1 MYLIRIHTV
10 TFLPFRAY
18 NTDNQLI
25 IHSAFK
31 ATIQCIIE
39 EFFLT
44 NPDILLYQCE
54 TGDSRQAMRARLF
67 TRWFNEFDKRDRFCV
82 KVSILRDEEVDNYI
96 AIIVQKS
103 NPKLNDIL
111 RDFDEFIGFFD
122 TKPE

>member
-1 MYLIRIHTV
+1 MPKHARRLQTNKKNSPNDSKV
-10 TFLPFRAY
+10 
-18 NTDNQLI
+18 
-25 IHSAFK
+25 K
-31 ATIQCIIE
+31 KTIQCIIE

-44 NPDILLYQCE
+44 NPAILLYQCE

-82 KVSILRDEEVDNYI
+82 KISILRDEEVDNYI

-103 NPKLNDIL
+103 NPKLEEIL
-111 RDFDEFIGFFD
+111 RDFDEFIGFFG